1 MLHKF
6 RRGLEVLNQGLLI
19 HELFDLNDNDEE
31 EDEGQILLSSVKSQ
45 IEQQK
50 IFKDIGLLDIL
61 DDVEENNNNLT
72 HLDDK
77 IVDFVN

>member
-1 MLHKF
+1 MVHKF

-19 HELFDLNDNDEE
+19 HELSDLNDYDEE
-31 EDEGQILLSSVKSQ
+31 EVEGQILLSSVKSQ

-50 IFKDIGLLDIL
+50 IFKDIVLLDIL

>member
-19 HELFDLNDNDEE
+19 HELFDLDDDDDEN
-31 EDEGQILLSSVKSQ
+31 EGQIVLTSVKSQ

-61 DDVEENNNNLT
+61 DDVEENNNNFT

>member
-1 MLHKF
+1 MVHKF

-19 HELFDLNDNDEE
+19 HELFDLNDD

>member
-1 MLHKF
+1 MVHKF

-19 HELFDLNDNDEE
+19 HELFDLNDNDED

>member
-6 RRGLEVLNQGLLI
+6 RRGLEVLNQGLFI
-19 HELFDLNDNDEE
+19 HELFDINNDE
-31 EDEGQILLSSVKSQ
+31 DEILLTSVKSQ

-61 DDVEENNNNLT
+61 DDVEENNNNLP